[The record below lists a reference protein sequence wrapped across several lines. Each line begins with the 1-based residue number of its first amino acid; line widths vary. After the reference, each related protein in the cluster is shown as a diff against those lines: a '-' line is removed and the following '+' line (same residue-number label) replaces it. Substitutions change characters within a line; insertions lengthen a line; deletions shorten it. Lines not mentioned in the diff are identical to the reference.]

1 MIHILHVQI
10 QIHIPVYIFG
20 MQFFHG
26 EVKLISHQHHFRYS
40 SDNAGVVQHKTY
52 PEKPWQTTHLFQ
64 PGLSVADVLNAGKE
78 GSRFY
83 ALSKFALRPTP
94 ITGKRLA
101 ACQEVV
107 ARYPG
112 FLADGKRFYSP
123 CTF

>member
-1 MIHILHVQI
+1 MIHIHVQR

-26 EVKLISHQHHFRYS
+26 KVKLISFQHRFRYTS
-40 SDNAGVVQHKTY
+40 ENAGVVQTKEY
-52 PEKPWQTTHLFQ
+52 PEMPWKTTKLLH
-64 PGLSVADVLNAGKE
+64 PGVSVADVLSAGNWR
-78 GSRFY
+78 GSRFR
-83 ALSKFALRPTP
+83 ALSEFALRPTP

-107 ARYPG
+107 ARYSG